1 MDHDYIENEYET
13 EEKVEPKKK
22 SRIWSVLALIVA
34 VLSVVLFFVPAVSI
48 TLGVVAVALTV
59 VSRLSIG
66 YFDNYG
72 IAAIIVGIF
81 GVVFGISYIV
91 YDLLIAAAV
100 L

>member
-1 MDHDYIENEYET
+1 MDHDYIDNEYET

-48 TLGVVAVALTV
+48 TLGIVAVALTV

>member
-1 MDHDYIENEYET
+1 MDNDYIENEYET

-48 TLGVVAVALTV
+48 TLGIVAVALTV

-81 GVVFGISYIV
+81 GIVFGISYIV

>member
-48 TLGVVAVALTV
+48 TLGIVAVALTV

-81 GVVFGISYIV
+81 GIVFGISYIV

>member
-48 TLGVVAVALTV
+48 TLGIVAVALTV